1 MNALSLYRIMCPA
14 HFWLPEVFLQDSRK
28 NRSWV
33 SGVYSCARPTKRVI
47 SDVNWWVSGFAHIRR
62 DVKVVFF
69 YIIKASTLSRHQRH
83 PFSFGWEKRNKRAP
97 RKIFQFPT
105 GSGHLGHGF
114 GKQLVYDLIYTCSR
128 RDFIDEYINPFTRAE
143 KCLKREGDF
152 ETLLTI
158 FLLTWKGKAQ
168 KQNKKKS

>member
-83 PFSFGWEKRNKRAP
+83 PFSFGWEKRNKRVP
-97 RKIFQFPT
+97 RKNISVSDWVGT
-105 GSGHLGHGF
+105 SGSRVWQTTCLWPHIHLF
-114 GKQLVYDLIYTCSR
+114 GTWLHR
-128 RDFIDEYINPFTRAE
+128 RICINPFTRAE
-143 KCLKREGDF
+143 KCLKREGRISKPF
-152 ETLLTI
+152 
-158 FLLTWKGKAQ
+158 
-168 KQNKKKS
+168 